1 MYFRHEWDR
10 KALATHT
17 KNQIENARDRLK
29 SVAAKK
35 KLKKAGR
42 LS

>member
-17 KNQIENARDRLK
+17 KNQVENSRDRMK
-29 SVAAKK
+29 RIAAKK
-35 KLKKAGR
+35 KARKA
-42 LS
+42 